1 MKSTSNADQYTIAV
15 IGRSFHPDGKETAAL
30 LASSLEPFL
39 LERGAQVL
47 PIMLKDL
54 VFDISNEAVHIF
66 DAVSGK
72 DLAEMD
78 AVLMTNW
85 FSHVSIR
92 KDMALAIARY
102 LERKDVPYMN
112 TEAGHSRSTS
122 KLSQMIIA
130 AYESVCIPRTVF
142 SLSLSHTIEYMKKVG
157 FKTPFIFKDAQASR
171 GNGNYKLDSINAIL
185 EHTEEHSEKTPFI
198 AQELIESDG
207 SDYRFFIVGGK
218 TQLVIHRIGSGNSH
232 LNNTSAGA
240 TTELVSPDDMS
251 DEANAIATT
260 MSRAL
265 HRELTGLD
273 VMIDS
278 RTDMPYFLEA
288 NPIPQIATG
297 SNVDTKLKALADT
310 LVIMSRH
317 KGEKL

>member
-1 MKSTSNADQYTIAV
+1 MKPASNTYQYTVAV
-15 IGRSFHPDGKETAAL
+15 IGRNFHPDGKETAAL
-30 LASSLEPFL
+30 LAASLEPFL
-39 LERGAQVL
+39 AEQGAQVI
-47 PIMLKDL
+47 PVMLKNL
-54 VFDISNEAVHIF
+54 VFDISTESVHIF

-85 FSHVSIR
+85 FSHASIR
-92 KDMALAIARY
+92 KDMALTIARY
-102 LERKDVPYMN
+102 LEHEKVPYMN
-112 TEAGHSRSTS
+112 TEAGQSRSTS

-130 AYESVCIPRTVF
+130 AYEGVHIPRTVF
-142 SLSLSHTIEYMKKVG
+142 SLSLGNTMDYMKKVS

-171 GNGNYKLDSINAIL
+171 GNGNYKLDTVDAIL
-185 EHTEEHSEKTPFI
+185 EHTSEHSEKTPFI

-218 TQLVIHRIGSGNSH
+218 TQLVIHRIGSGTSH

-240 TTELVSPDDMS
+240 TTELISPQNMS
-251 DEANAIATT
+251 DESNAIAAT

-273 VMIDS
+273 IMIDN
-278 RTDMPYFLEA
+278 RTKRPYFLEA

-297 SNVDTKLKALADT
+297 SNIDTKLKALADT
-310 LVIMSRH
+310 LVVMSCH